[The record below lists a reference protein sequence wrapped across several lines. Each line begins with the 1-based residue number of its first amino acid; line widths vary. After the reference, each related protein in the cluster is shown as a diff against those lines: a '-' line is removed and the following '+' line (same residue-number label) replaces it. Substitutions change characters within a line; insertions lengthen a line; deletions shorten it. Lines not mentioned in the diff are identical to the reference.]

1 MKIQFIIALCL
12 VFALESCE
20 GGLLHTSSE
29 MLGSYSVNNP
39 NFYFNILKINGGA
52 TSSDV
57 MQVRRVYKD
66 STYEI
71 VKNIRDGDSIIQFNC
86 KTDTVNMIVRGRYWA
101 QDINNDTIKFSV
113 NDIFIEGRR
122 KIIN

>member
-29 MLGSYSVNNP
+29 TLGSYSVNNP
-39 NFYFNILKINGGA
+39 NFYVNISKVNGGA

-57 MQVRRVYKD
+57 VQVRRVYKD

-71 VKNIRDGDSIIQFNC
+71 VKNIKDGDSILQFNC

-113 NDIFIEGRR
+113 NDIFIEGRH
-122 KIIN
+122 KVTN